1 MLCMMKKYLLM
12 GACALALSSCGD
24 ELVEVNYKVE
34 SPVELELF
42 SEGYFSTY
50 DLEGEERIGTITGA
64 FNNVTYES
72 KGDTILVNRDYVIN
86 RSRGYLK
93 NFMPSEL
100 VWRIKNVK
108 MAAVDREVTKI
119 EGLEDGYDTLLN
131 ATPMPTRWRAQLMNP
146 DYKPHLKRLEKH
158 RWEMDHL
165 LKGPVP
171 TKGNVTALLKDRG
184 RLNFALIAIDSVVMD
199 GFQKLDKRE
208 CLAYTI
214 YLHEK
219 ESFPYYIWE
228 QHVGSNIVP
237 DKFKAYQKGH
247 QGDYDTE
254 YWVAIDPTN
263 GVPCQEREVKVGTHT
278 MVNPATNDTATFKSH
293 VTLERLYNLK
303 RPVEE

>member
-1 MLCMMKKYLLM
+1 MIKNFLLT
-12 GACALALSSCGD
+12 GACALAVVACNSG
-24 ELVEVNYKVE
+24 EVEVNYKLDA
-34 SPVELELF
+34 PVELELF

-50 DLEGEERIGTITGA
+50 DLEGEERVGTITGA
-64 FNNVTYES
+64 FNKVTYES
-72 KGDTILVNRDYVIN
+72 KGDTVFVDRSYVIN

-108 MAAVDREVTKI
+108 MSAVDRSVLNI
-119 EGLEDGYDTLLN
+119 EGLDDGYDTLL
-131 ATPMPTRWRAQLMNP
+131 ASIPMPTRWREQLLNP

-171 TKGNVTALLKDRG
+171 TKGNVTELLKERN

-199 GFQKLDKRE
+199 GYHKLDKRE
-208 CLAYTI
+208 CLGYKV
-214 YLHEK
+214 YLHET

-228 QHVGSNIVP
+228 QHVGSKIVP
-237 DKFKAYQKGH
+237 DKFKAYQKGLK
-247 QGDYDTE
+247 GEYATE
-254 YWVAIDPTN
+254 YWVTLDPKN
-263 GVPCQEREVKVGTHT
+263 GVPCQEREVKIGTHT
-278 MVNPATNDTATFKSH
+278 MVNPATNDTATFKSQ

-303 RPVEE
+303 RPGENE